1 MDLDDTFNL
10 FRHSNA
16 IMLERFDHA
25 NENHVHLESDFD
37 VCVSCGALAEC
48 PHDSEGRESFVDGTP
63 SPATA
68 KTMAL
73 RPDDNLRKQPGSP
86 QFDLPQDQDN
96 TCDMV
101 SNLPIMAGT
110 EVFNTYGER
119 LSNASLLVRYGFM
132 IDGNEWDSVHWTI
145 DNLLSFLSSF
155 SEGLDLVAL
164 WKSTPHLPGDT
175 WTGSS
180 LVYHHCSDSKDDLG
194 QQGTSPDRNIL
205 CLNGD
210 GKINHRLWTFCA
222 LVMIHQRDRLR
233 RSESQDIHAAL
244 TRLAIRQL
252 KLERRTRHR
261 RTDTKA

>member
-1 MDLDDTFNL
+1 
-10 FRHSNA
+10 
-16 IMLERFDHA
+16 
-25 NENHVHLESDFD
+25 
-37 VCVSCGALAEC
+37 
-48 PHDSEGRESFVDGTP
+48 
-63 SPATA
+63 
-68 KTMAL
+68 MAL
-73 RPDDNLRKQPGSP
+73 RPDDNLRKQPGSSE
-86 QFDLPQDQDN
+86 FDLPQDQDN
-96 TCDMV
+96 ICDMV

-145 DNLLSFLSSF
+145 DNLLSSLSSF

-194 QQGTSPDRNIL
+194 SQGTSADWNIL
-205 CLNGD
+205 CLNSD
-210 GKINHRLWTFCA
+210 GKISHRLWMFCA
-222 LVMIHQRDRLR
+222 LVVIHQRDRLR
-233 RSESQDIHAAL
+233 RSESQDIHEAL

-252 KLERRTRHR
+252 ELEARIFVEDDEDEVMSDDATSAEPDTEGPTRKPRYPLALAVDNDPPLVAH
-261 RTDTKA
+261 TQLWDTSPGDVVHLSRLVESICKCRLQKMDR